1 MFQLMDKKILT
12 FLLLDNC
19 THFLFFSLADLL
31 DSQAASLAFDLKCT
45 SRLASYQLA
54 KNKINEQLLSVT
66 FMPSVH
72 APVNCDVD
80 TYNCTK
86 KYQHTVFD
94 LIRAHAL
101 ISENVRIIYAMKLWH
116 G

>member
-1 MFQLMDKKILT
+1 MHEQDY
-12 FLLLDNC
+12 NC

-45 SRLASYQLA
+45 SRLASYQDNVHLA

-86 KYQHTVFD
+86 KYQRTVFD
-94 LIRAHAL
+94 LRKAHAL
-101 ISENVRIIYAMKLWH
+101 MSEYVRIV
-116 G
+116 